1 MEVLD
6 FNTEAVRKLCRE
18 AHMTQSELAARIGIH
33 PVTLSQKL
41 NREKM
46 FTEEE
51 IEKIAKTF
59 NKKFVLG

>member
-1 MEVLD
+1 MEILD
-6 FNTEAVRKLCRE
+6 FNTEAIRKLCRE
-18 AHMTQSELAARIGIH
+18 AHMTQRELAVKIGIH

-51 IEKIAKTF
+51 IEKIARTF
-59 NKKFVLG
+59 NKKFVIG